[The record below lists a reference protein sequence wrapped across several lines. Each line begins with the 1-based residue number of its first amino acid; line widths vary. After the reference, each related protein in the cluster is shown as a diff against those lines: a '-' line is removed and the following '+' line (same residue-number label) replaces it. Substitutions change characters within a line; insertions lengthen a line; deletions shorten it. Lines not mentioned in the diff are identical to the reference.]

1 MTVRR
6 LRMATHRAGVSVP
19 SKERQ
24 PAESAPVA
32 VTLAQLLQLVQQGRE
47 LPGLERRH
55 IAATLGE
62 PSVSLL
68 PRRPKPWEAAGKT
81 EAWGLAEDTFS
92 QPPPLRTRKRP
103 ALTVQ
108 LGGLRIRKRRRG

>member
-1 MTVRR
+1 MPPGSVC
-6 LRMATHRAGVSVP
+6 LPHPCHPEVFACVHDMASPTDTDWPGAPRWAGRAP
-19 SKERQ
+19 R

-68 PRRPKPWEAAGKT
+68 PRRPKPWEAADKT
-81 EAWGLAEDTFS
+81 EAPT
-92 QPPPLRTRKRP
+92 PPP
-103 ALTVQ
+103 
-108 LGGLRIRKRRRG
+108 